1 MSQSV
6 VLSVEGSIATL
17 QLNRPDCMNALNV
30 DMLNELLEKL
40 KEVAISDASILIISG
55 NGNAFSA
62 GGDIK
67 TLLQDTD
74 EESFDKAMNTIN
86 EMIMTLY
93 ALPKLVISAINGPAA
108 GLGFSFA
115 LAGDHVIAEKGAK
128 LAMNFINIG
137 LIPDGGGHFFLK
149 QRLGDIKAMQVIW
162 EGKIYSPYEALEIGL
177 IDEVT
182 EASVIE
188 AAYSKANEWLQ
199 KPIEAMIKSKKIISD
214 SSRQHLLEIL
224 RMEKI
229 GQMKMRETIDHQEG
243 INAFLEKR
251 TPVFTGR

>member
-30 DMLNELLEKL
+30 DLLHELLEKL

-74 EESFDKAMNTIN
+74 EESFDKVMNAIN

-108 GLGFSFA
+108 GLGFSLA
-115 LAGDHVIAEKGAK
+115 LAGDYVIAEKEAK

-149 QRLGDIKAMQVIW
+149 QRLGDTNAMKVIW
-162 EGKIYSPYEALEIGL
+162 EGKIYYPYEALRIGL
-177 IDEVT
+177 IDEVS
-182 EASVIE
+182 EVSAME

-214 SSRQHLLEIL
+214 SSRHSLLEIL

-229 GQMKMRETIDHQEG
+229 GQMKMRETVDHQEG

-251 TPVFTGR
+251 SPVFTGR

>member
-17 QLNRPDCMNALNV
+17 KLNRPDNMNALNV

-74 EESFDKAMNTIN
+74 EEGFDRAMNTIN
-86 EMIMTLY
+86 EVIMTLY

-115 LAGDHVIAEKGAK
+115 LAGDYVIAAKTAK

-149 QRLGDIKAMQVIW
+149 QRLGDMKALKVIW
-162 EGKIYSPYEALEIGL
+162 EGRVYNPYEALEMGL
-177 IDEVT
+177 IDEVA
-182 EASVIE
+182 EASAIE
-188 AAYSKANEWLQ
+188 AAYAKANEWLQ

-214 SSRQHLLEIL
+214 SSRHNLLEVL

-229 GQMKMRETIDHQEG
+229 GQMKMRETVDHQEG

>member
-17 QLNRPDCMNALNV
+17 KLNRPDYMNALNV

-67 TLLQDTD
+67 TLLQGTD
-74 EESFDKAMNTIN
+74 EDGFDRAMNTIN
-86 EMIMTLY
+86 EVIMTLY

-115 LAGDHVIAEKGAK
+115 LAGDYVIAVKDAK

-149 QRLGDIKAMQVIW
+149 QRLGDTKALQVIW
-162 EGKIYSPYEALEIGL
+162 EGKIYTPYEGLDIGL

-182 EASVIE
+182 ETSAME
-188 AAYSKANEWLQ
+188 AAYSKANDWLQ

-214 SSRQHLLEIL
+214 SSRHNLLEVL

-229 GQMKMRETIDHQEG
+229 GQMKMRETVDHQEG

>member
-6 VLSVEGSIATL
+6 VLSVEGSIAAL
-17 QLNRPDCMNALNV
+17 QLNRPDCLNAMNV
-30 DMLNELLEKL
+30 DMINELLDKL
-40 KEVAISDASILIISG
+40 REVAISDASILIISG

-67 TLLQDTD
+67 ASLKDMD
-74 EESFDKAMNTIN
+74 EDSFDRFMNTIN

-93 ALPKLVISAINGPAA
+93 ALPKLVISAIHGPAA

-115 LAGDHVIAEKGAK
+115 LAADYVIADKDAK
-128 LAMNFINIG
+128 VAMNFINIG

-149 QRLGDIKAMQVIW
+149 QRLGDNKAMQVIW
-162 EGKIYSPYEALEIGL
+162 EGKIYDSDEALEIGL
-177 IDEVT
+177 IDEVCET
-182 EASVIE
+182 PALE
-188 AAYSKANEWLQ
+188 AAYRKAEAWLN
-199 KPIEAMIKSKKIISD
+199 KPVGAMIKTKKIIAD
-214 SSRQHLLEIL
+214 SSRHHLLEIL

-229 GQMKMRETIDHQEG
+229 GQIKMRETIDHKEG

-251 TPVFTGR
+251 MPVFSGK

>member
-1 MSQSV
+1 MSQFV

-17 QLNRPDCMNALNV
+17 QLNRPECMNALNV

-40 KEVAISDASILIISG
+40 KEVASSDASILIISG

-67 TLLQDTD
+67 ALLKDTN
-74 EESFDKAMNTIN
+74 EETFEKVMDTIN
-86 EMIMTLY
+86 EVIMTLY

-115 LAGDHVIAEKGAK
+115 LAGDYVIAEKDAK
-128 LAMNFINIG
+128 IAMNFINIG

-149 QRLGDIKAMQVIW
+149 QRLGDHKAMQVIW
-162 EGKIYSPYEALEIGL
+162 EGKIYYPYEAHRIGL
-177 IDEVT
+177 IDEVS
-182 EASVIE
+182 EIPAID

-214 SSRQHLLEIL
+214 SSRHYLLEIL

-229 GQMKMRETIDHQEG
+229 GQMRMRETVDHQEG

>member
-17 QLNRPDCMNALNV
+17 QLNRPNCMNALNV

-67 TLLQDTD
+67 TLLQETD

-86 EMIMTLY
+86 EVIMTLY

-115 LAGDHVIAEKGAK
+115 LAGDYVIAEKKAK

-162 EGKIYSPYEALEIGL
+162 EGKIYNPYEALDIGL